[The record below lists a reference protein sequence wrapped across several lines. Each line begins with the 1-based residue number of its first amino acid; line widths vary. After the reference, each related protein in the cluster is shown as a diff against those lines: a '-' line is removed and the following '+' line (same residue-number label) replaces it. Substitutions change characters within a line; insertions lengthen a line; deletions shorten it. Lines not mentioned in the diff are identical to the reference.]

1 MQRAPCWRRR
11 LSSMWKWNS
20 RQSWMRS
27 SGVRSTGSSRRY
39 SMNPVGFPMMKSIPA
54 HAREVAHVFF
64 KRGHDGLVARQTLV
78 VRLLDAGQP
87 ALIVLGHDFHELRNP
102 QLPRIQQPPRAP
114 TAGELPMP
122 LDQLVQL
129 LDVRGILDTGHRH
142 HLLADVATA
151 VALLIEHV
159 GDTAG
164 HAGGEVAAG
173 GSEHHDATPGHVLTT
188 VITHTFDHGSDATVA
203 HREALPGHAAEVG

>member
-27 SGVRSTGSSRRY
+27 SGVRSTGSSRKY

-78 VRLLDAGQP
+78 VRLLDTGQH
-87 ALIVLGHDFHELRNP
+87 ALIVLGHHFHELRHV
-102 QLPRIQQPPRAP
+102 QVPRIKQPPGAA
-114 TAGELPMP
+114 TAGLLPVP
-122 LDQLVQL
+122 LYQFAQL

-142 HLLADVATA
+142 HLLVDVA
-151 VALLIEHV
+151 
-159 GDTAG
+159 
-164 HAGGEVAAG
+164 
-173 GSEHHDATPGHVLTT
+173 
-188 VITHTFDHGSDATVA
+188 
-203 HREALPGHAAEVG
+203 